1 MSAQLQPAA
10 GEKPSWLFLTKPI
23 YGLGLVHPAN
33 MTRPLSAVIV
43 MLGSTSAGS
52 TCFLLHN
59 RTGGRH
65 G

>member
-43 MLGSTSAGS
+43 IV
-52 TCFLLHN
+52 C
-59 RTGGRH
+59 TGNPIRVDDVMESPKLAK
-65 G
+65 